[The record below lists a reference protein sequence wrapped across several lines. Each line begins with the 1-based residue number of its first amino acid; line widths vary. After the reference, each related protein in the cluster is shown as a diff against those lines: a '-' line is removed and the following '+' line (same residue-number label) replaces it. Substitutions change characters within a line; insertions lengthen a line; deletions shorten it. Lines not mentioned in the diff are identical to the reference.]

1 MVCCTEMCEPV
12 WLSWPLE
19 RAVQPP
25 RGRSRHHGSG
35 YGERAA
41 GNGDHREQGRLLTFR
56 AVRGSGVRA
65 GRGAQ
70 EAARGRLEPGPARVL
85 TRVW

>member
-12 WLSWPLE
+12 RLSWPLE
-19 RAVQPP
+19 RAVQPLPPP
-25 RGRSRHHGSG
+25 RERLR
-35 YGERAA
+35 ERAA
-41 GNGDHREQGRLLTFR
+41 GNGDHREQGRLLTLR